1 MKELTLKAMAKV
13 NLGLD
18 VLRKRE
24 DGYHDLRMVM
34 QSVYLYDKIRMTVK
48 AEPGIVLRTNLRYL
62 PTGADNLVCRA
73 AGRHESV
80 VSSGAFPGGTA
91 AARRKA
97 GGGYSILSAAWNGAG
112 RGDR

>member
-48 AEPGIVLRTNLRYL
+48 EEP
-62 PTGADNLVCRA
+62 
-73 AGRHESV
+73 
-80 VSSGAFPGGTA
+80 
-91 AARRKA
+91 
-97 GGGYSILSAAWNGAG
+97 
-112 RGDR
+112 

>member
-48 AEPGIVLRTNLRYL
+48 AEDEPAVF
-62 PTGADNLVCRA
+62 ADRCR
-73 AGRHESV
+73 
-80 VSSGAFPGGTA
+80 
-91 AARRKA
+91 
-97 GGGYSILSAAWNGAG
+97 
-112 RGDR
+112 

>member
-48 AEPGIVLRTNLRYL
+48 AEPGIGLRT
-62 PTGADNLVCRA
+62 TCGICRPVQIIWSA
-73 AGRHESV
+73 VRHS
-80 VSSGAFPGGTA
+80 F
-91 AARRKA
+91 
-97 GGGYSILSAAWNGAG
+97 
-112 RGDR
+112 

>member
-34 QSVYLYDKIRMTVK
+34 QSVYLYDKIRMHSQ
-48 AEPGIVLRTNLRYL
+48 G
-62 PTGADNLVCRA
+62 
-73 AGRHESV
+73 
-80 VSSGAFPGGTA
+80 
-91 AARRKA
+91 
-97 GGGYSILSAAWNGAG
+97 GAG
-112 RGDR
+112 DSAEDEPAVFADRCR

>member
-34 QSVYLYDKIRMTVK
+34 QSVYLYDKIR
-48 AEPGIVLRTNLRYL
+48 
-62 PTGADNLVCRA
+62 DD
-73 AGRHESV
+73 SQ
-80 VSSGAFPGGTA
+80 GG
-91 AARRKA
+91 
-97 GGGYSILSAAWNGAG
+97 S
-112 RGDR
+112 RG

>member
-48 AEPGIVLRTNLRYL
+48 AEPG
-62 PTGADNLVCRA
+62 
-73 AGRHESV
+73 
-80 VSSGAFPGGTA
+80 
-91 AARRKA
+91 
-97 GGGYSILSAAWNGAG
+97 
-112 RGDR
+112 

>member
-48 AEPGIVLRTNLRYL
+48 AEPGDSAEDEPAVF
-62 PTGADNLVCRA
+62 ADRCR
-73 AGRHESV
+73 
-80 VSSGAFPGGTA
+80 
-91 AARRKA
+91 
-97 GGGYSILSAAWNGAG
+97 
-112 RGDR
+112 

>member
-48 AEPGIVLRTNLRYL
+48 A
-62 PTGADNLVCRA
+62 
-73 AGRHESV
+73 
-80 VSSGAFPGGTA
+80 
-91 AARRKA
+91 
-97 GGGYSILSAAWNGAG
+97 
-112 RGDR
+112 